1 MSETHWPDYYAV
13 TVDRPA
19 WPTVIE
25 AIRRFAAEDGPGARP
40 RLAVD
45 LGCGAGRDARELL
58 RHGWHVL
65 AMDDEPAAIEALLAA
80 TPEDDRARLETRV
93 ADLAS
98 FAIPAC
104 DLVNASVSL
113 QFLRADA
120 YARTFERIAA
130 ALAPGGRFTGLL
142 YGDRDEAAS
151 DPDVTCPSPD
161 AIRDWLRGYEIESW
175 TEREEDGK
183 MALGDPHHVHLLEV
197 VARRKGGTEDD
208 GGQATPWAT
217 TSPCTSSRQ
226 KPHTTTTCSRQ
237 PHSQTQW
244 TAESGSG
251 RGNVAGTTMSA
262 GSPFSRARSLARRSA
277 SRSR

>member
-13 TVDRPA
+13 TVGRPA

-25 AIRRFAAEDGPGARP
+25 AIGRFAAEDGPGARP
-40 RLAVD
+40 RFAVD

-58 RHGWHVL
+58 RRGWRVL

-80 TPEDDRARLETRV
+80 TPEDDRARLQTRV

-98 FAIPAC
+98 FEIPAC

-130 ALAPGGRFTGLL
+130 ALVPGGRFAGLL
-142 YGDRDEAAS
+142 YGDRDEAAA

-161 AIRDWLRGYEIESW
+161 EIRARLGGYEIESW

-183 MALGDPHHVHLLEV
+183 MALGDPHHIHLIEV
-197 VARRKGGTEDD
+197 VARRKGGMESD
-208 GGQATPWAT
+208 GGHAAPSAS
-217 TSPCTSSRQ
+217 TSP
-226 KPHTTTTCSRQ
+226 
-237 PHSQTQW
+237 
-244 TAESGSG
+244 
-251 RGNVAGTTMSA
+251 
-262 GSPFSRARSLARRSA
+262 
-277 SRSR
+277 

>member
-1 MSETHWPDYYAV
+1 LSDTHWPAYYAV
-13 TVDRPA
+13 TVVRPA

-40 RLAVD
+40 RFAVD

-80 TPEDDRARLETRV
+80 TPEDDRARLQTRV

-98 FAIPAC
+98 FEIPAC

-120 YARTFERIAA
+120 YARAFERIAA
-130 ALAPGGRFTGLL
+130 ALARGGRFAGLL

-161 AIRDWLRGYEIESW
+161 AIRAFVRDFQIESW

-183 MALGDPHHVHLLEV
+183 TALGDPHHVHLIEV
-197 VARRKGGTEDD
+197 VARRQVGAEGNGGH
-208 GGQATPWAT
+208 ATPWAA
-217 TSPCTSSRQ
+217 TSP
-226 KPHTTTTCSRQ
+226 
-237 PHSQTQW
+237 
-244 TAESGSG
+244 
-251 RGNVAGTTMSA
+251 
-262 GSPFSRARSLARRSA
+262 
-277 SRSR
+277 